1 LSIVACKGALSPTR
15 LVLLA
20 LAFLLWAN
28 VAGAGEPEDGREEP
42 AASQSSGDINVYLG
56 QSVAVRAP
64 WPVKRVSVTDPETAG
79 VQVLTPTTILLQGH
93 AVGSTDLLLWSADED
108 FWKAKVKVAVD
119 LERLT
124 ARLAALFPD
133 STLKVSQSEDVVV
146 LSGMLAKA
154 EHAAQLKAF
163 MKSTGLNY
171 VDMTSLAGVQQVM
184 LQVRIAEA
192 TRTSIHALG
201 FTALVSEDS
210 FLGALNLGAEEG
222 GSIDP
227 ISIVSP
233 FVKPEF
239 TGTIAVSPVFLASAR
254 KDLSFFVQALAT
266 NDYLRILAEPTLVAL
281 SGQEAS
287 FLVGGEFPVPV
298 VRATV
303 LDKPTISIQ
312 FKEFGIRLRFRPTV
326 LGDGTIRL
334 LVASEVSQLSKV
346 GAIEVSGFFVPSL
359 VARKAET
366 TVELKSG
373 QSFAMAGL
381 ISAVV
386 QAKTSG
392 IPGLAD
398 LPVIGALFRSIRY
411 QRDETDLVVL
421 ATVWLVEPMET
432 VEKLRMMNDWKLFVL
447 GDVEEKEPPGIG
459 AGQAEWLAAMGLH
472 LLKGPGAWEQARVEI
487 PGTRRA
493 TPTTNFRPPGG
504 LSP

>member
-1 LSIVACKGALSPTR
+1 M
-15 LVLLA
+15 
-20 LAFLLWAN
+20 
-28 VAGAGEPEDGREEP
+28 
-42 AASQSSGDINVYLG
+42 
-56 QSVAVRAP
+56 
-64 WPVKRVSVTDPETAG
+64 
-79 VQVLTPTTILLQGH
+79 
-93 AVGSTDLLLWSADED
+93 
-108 FWKAKVKVAVD
+108 
-119 LERLT
+119 
-124 ARLAALFPD
+124 LFPE
-133 STLKVSQSEDVVV
+133 STLKVSKSEDIIV
-146 LSGMLAKA
+146 LSGMLGKA
-154 EHAAQLKAF
+154 DNVAQLKEF

-201 FTALVSEDS
+201 FTALVSEGS
-210 FLGALNLGAEEG
+210 FLGALNLAEEG
-222 GSIDP
+222 GTIDP
-227 ISIVSP
+227 VSIVSP

-239 TGTIAVSPVFLASAR
+239 TGTVTVSPVFLASAR

-326 LGDGTIRL
+326 LGDGTVRL
-334 LVASEVSQLSKV
+334 LVASEVSQLSKI
-346 GAIEVSGFFVPSL
+346 GAVDISGFFVPSL
-359 VARKAET
+359 VERKAET

-386 QAKTSG
+386 QARTSG

-411 QRDETDLVVL
+411 ERAETDLIVL
-421 ATVWLVEPMET
+421 ATVWLVEPIST
-432 VEKLRMMNDWKLFVL
+432 VEKLRMMNDWELFVL
-447 GDVEEKEPPGIG
+447 GDVEGDEPAKIS
-459 AGQAEWLAAMGLH
+459 ADQTEWLTVMGLH
-472 LLKGPGAWEQARVEI
+472 LLKGPGVVVAFDSALCE
-487 PGTRRA
+487 
-493 TPTTNFRPPGG
+493 
-504 LSP
+504 

>member
-1 LSIVACKGALSPTR
+1 MIVACRKILSPTHIVVLAVAFSV
-15 LVLLA
+15 LVNA
-20 LAFLLWAN
+20 AR
-28 VAGAGEPEDGREEP
+28 AGEPEDARDDP
-42 AASQSSGDINVYLG
+42 VASQSSGDINVYLG
-56 QSVAVRAP
+56 QSVVVRAP
-64 WPVKRVSVTDPETAG
+64 WPVKRVSVTDPETAD
-79 VQVLTPTTILLQGH
+79 VQVLTPTTILLQGY
-93 AVGSTDLLLWSADED
+93 AVGSTDLLLWSEDED
-108 FWKAKVKVAVD
+108 LWKARANVVID

-124 ARLAALFPD
+124 AQLAMLFPE
-133 STLKVSQSEDVVV
+133 STLKVSQSDDVIV
-146 LSGMLAKA
+146 LSGMLSRANNVV
-154 EHAAQLKAF
+154 QLKEF

-201 FTALVSEDS
+201 FTALVSEGS
-210 FLGALNLGAEEG
+210 FLGALNLAEEG
-222 GSIDP
+222 GTIDP
-227 ISIVSP
+227 ISILSP
-233 FVKPEF
+233 FVAPEF
-239 TGTIAVSPVFLASAR
+239 TGSVAVTPVFLASAR

-334 LVASEVSQLSKV
+334 LVASEVSQLSKI
-346 GAIEVSGFFVPSL
+346 GAVKVEGFFVPSL
-359 VARKAET
+359 VSRRAET

-411 QRDETDLVVL
+411 ERAETDLVVL
-421 ATVWLVEPMET
+421 ATVWLVEPIST
-432 VEKLRMMNDWKLFVL
+432 VEKLTMMNDWELFVL
-447 GDVEEKEPPGIG
+447 GDVEGEGPAKIS
-459 AGQAEWLAAMGLH
+459 ADQTEWLTAMGLH
-472 LLKGPGAWEQARVEI
+472 LLKGPGAWEQAEVEI
-487 PGTRRA
+487 SGTQRA
-493 TPTTNFRPPGG
+493 TRTTNSTASVG